1 MTNSHA
7 LKQAMA
13 RVYLDYNATTP
24 ADPQVVEALVPHL
37 SETFG
42 NASSSYSLGVEAK
55 RAVENARA
63 QVAQVLGATQPNEI
77 LFLSGGTE
85 SINYALKGS
94 AHVAK
99 RESGRTHIITSVAEH
114 VAVLETCRHLEIH
127 GFQVTYL
134 DVDQYGRTSVA
145 DVIRAITPATFLVSL
160 MHANNEVGTLNPI
173 AEIAQAIKQHVR
185 DNNLQPILLHT
196 DASQSIGKV
205 KVDVDELGVDFLT
218 VAGHKLY
225 APKGI
230 GALYIRAGTP
240 LPAVLIH
247 GASHESGKRAGT
259 ENVPFD
265 VALGKACE
273 LIKDNLSQYAEH
285 MQQSKQFLL
294 EQLLANTKVQF
305 QVNGHPQHVLPNTLS
320 ISFRGI
326 SAVKLLNLIE
336 AEGVCA
342 SAGSACHSHSDDSN
356 AKISHVLAA
365 MRIPREYA
373 LGTLRLSVGRHTTKE
388 ELIIAANAIHD
399 AIQQLV

>member
-1 MTNSHA
+1 
-7 LKQAMA
+7 MA

-24 ADPQVVEALVPHL
+24 TDPQVVDALVPYL
-37 SETFG
+37 SEAFG

-63 QVAQVLGATQPNEI
+63 QVAHMLGSATQPNEI

-85 SINYALKGS
+85 SINYAVKGS
-94 AHVAK
+94 AQVAK
-99 RESGRTHIITSVAEH
+99 RESGRTHIVTSVAEH
-114 VAVLETCRHLEIH
+114 VAVLETCRHLETQ

-134 DVDQYGRTSVA
+134 DVDQHGRTSVA
-145 DVIRAITPATFLVSL
+145 DVIRAITPATFLVSI

-173 AEIAQAIKQHVR
+173 AEIAQALKQHVR
-185 DNNLQPILLHT
+185 DNKLQPILFHT

-218 VAGHKLY
+218 IAGHKLY

-230 GALYIRAGTP
+230 GALYIRADTP
-240 LPAVLIH
+240 LPVVLIH

-273 LIKDNLSQYAEH
+273 LIHDNLSQYAEH
-285 MQQSKQFLL
+285 MQQSKLFLL
-294 EQLLANTKVQF
+294 EQLQQFLATSDVQF

-320 ISFRGI
+320 ISFCGI
-326 SAVKLLNLIE
+326 SAVKLLNCTSI
-336 AEGVCA
+336 A
-342 SAGSACHSHSDDSN
+342 S
-356 AKISHVLAA
+356 
-365 MRIPREYA
+365 
-373 LGTLRLSVGRHTTKE
+373 
-388 ELIIAANAIHD
+388 
-399 AIQQLV
+399 